1 MSQVRTTCPYC
12 GVGCGVLATPD
23 GTGGV
28 VIAGDPDHPSNFG
41 RLCSKGSAL
50 GETLG
55 DDDGCE
61 AARAMGESIVGCD
74 EMQAIKAVVRH
85 LAARQATEAQA
96 PTVDVLRLLGLPEIV
111 VDWVLS

>member
-1 MSQVRTTCPYC
+1 MTSNELSWRQDDE
-12 GVGCGVLATPD
+12 A
-23 GTGGV
+23 
-28 VIAGDPDHPSNFG
+28 PSYPEEFAYELG
-41 RLCSKGSAL
+41 WVAL

-85 LAARQATEAQA
+85 LAARQATEAQT
-96 PTVDVLRLLGLPEIV
+96 PTIDVLRLLGLPEIV

>member
-1 MSQVRTTCPYC
+1 
-12 GVGCGVLATPD
+12 
-23 GTGGV
+23 
-28 VIAGDPDHPSNFG
+28 
-41 RLCSKGSAL
+41 
-50 GETLG
+50 
-55 DDDGCE
+55 
-61 AARAMGESIVGCD
+61 MGESIVGCD